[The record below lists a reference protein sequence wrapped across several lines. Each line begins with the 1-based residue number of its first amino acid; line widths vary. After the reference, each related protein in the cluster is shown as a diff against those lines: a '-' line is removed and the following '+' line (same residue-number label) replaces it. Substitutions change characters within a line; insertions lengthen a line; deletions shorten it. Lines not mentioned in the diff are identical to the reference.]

1 MQLAQDKLWARRRR
15 LAALICRNWVL
26 FPFQTLT
33 EQKLQNSI
41 KETPQEQ
48 SPACQ
53 LPTIQQSDVVVY
65 LGTAVRAEAGTIDLL
80 VLESGKASEV
90 VPSAPVSNIVS
101 GVNLRRRKAKND
113 STYPTEE
120 KSG

>member
-33 EQKLQNSI
+33 EQKLQNPI

-48 SPACQ
+48 SPDCQ
-53 LPTIQQSDVVVY
+53 LPTIQESDVVVY
-65 LGTAVRAEAGTIDLL
+65 LGTAVRAEAGAIDLL
-80 VLESGKASEV
+80 VLEAGKPSEI
-90 VPSAPVSNIVS
+90 VPSTPVSTMSVAWPQKPK
-101 GVNLRRRKAKND
+101 VK
-113 STYPTEE
+113 E
-120 KSG
+120 